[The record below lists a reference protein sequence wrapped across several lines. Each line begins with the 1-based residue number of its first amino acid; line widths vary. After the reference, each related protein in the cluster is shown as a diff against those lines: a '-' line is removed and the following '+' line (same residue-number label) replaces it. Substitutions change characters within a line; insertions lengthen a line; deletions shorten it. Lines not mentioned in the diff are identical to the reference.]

1 MKRRFKRALKSIFWI
16 VKPATCGMG
25 RSTIIGN
32 PLSRFTSVSRQARR
46 FLQCPHRQWLIF
58 IFFALFHLS
67 LSGFIIAKGVSN
79 IAGYP
84 IKIIHILFLY
94 FSWKMCGLSSKP
106 FRTCSLFF
114 KGDKRCAKMYN
125 LVQTSGFLNR
135 SYDKIPPIKKAYHAI
150 KIDVCLALRN
160 DRLTSSGTLVPQLRN
175 RQRRFLP
182 WK

>member
-1 MKRRFKRALKSIFWI
+1 M
-16 VKPATCGMG
+16 
-25 RSTIIGN
+25 
-32 PLSRFTSVSRQARR
+32 
-46 FLQCPHRQWLIF
+46 
-58 IFFALFHLS
+58 FHLS

-79 IAGYP
+79 IAGHP
-84 IKIIHILFLY
+84 IKIIDILFLY
-94 FSWKMCGLSSKP
+94 FSWKMCGLSSKS

>member
-1 MKRRFKRALKSIFWI
+1 
-16 VKPATCGMG
+16 
-25 RSTIIGN
+25 
-32 PLSRFTSVSRQARR
+32 
-46 FLQCPHRQWLIF
+46 
-58 IFFALFHLS
+58 
-67 LSGFIIAKGVSN
+67 
-79 IAGYP
+79 
-84 IKIIHILFLY
+84 
-94 FSWKMCGLSSKP
+94 MCGFSSKS

-182 WK
+182 SR